1 MSALFTLNE
10 AFHMLCGVYK
20 RMIEA
25 VEATTKAF
33 EVFNNTNK
41 KTYNNTNKKKLRDY
55 QKYPDSRCWCKKDR
69 RQYKKIYKKIERR
82 IKNKVA
88 SKRPAA
94 ERKRRRGFKKED
106 R

>member
-1 MSALFTLNE
+1 MSELFTLNE

-20 RMIEA
+20 RMIE
-25 VEATTKAF
+25 TTLAFVKAF
-33 EVFNNTNK
+33 KDF
-41 KTYNNTNKKKLRDY
+41 NNTNKKKLRDY
-55 QKYPDSRCWCKKDR
+55 QKYPDSRCWCEKDR
-69 RQYKKIYKKIERR
+69 RRFKKIRKKIERR
-82 IKNKVA
+82 IKNKMA